1 MTQTAATFAQQR
13 SSLPRPAAAAP
24 AWRQWLAGAAC
35 LAGAGLAWNGGPPAV
50 AGAALAAL
58 GAASG
63 FGARGKAGSRPEPAI
78 VLATGGRQGASVMV
92 EQVVPIWSRQMG
104 VTRQVATDGLAE
116 ILNSFS
122 EMSSAVQTLVSALDS
137 VSLSVKPGAVDGAV
151 RRESPALAA
160 LLAPSERAFAQR
172 DAAVAEI
179 GRCSDALLEL
189 KQLAKQAREIS
200 RHTRLVAFNAS
211 IEARR
216 GHQQEQGG
224 TQAVAAEVRTLADR
238 MAEVGERIGQVVM
251 GLGESLQKARRQG
264 EASDTSAEEL
274 RMEID
279 LRAREA
285 LNALLASMGS
295 ALQNSGELKQV
306 SGTLAEQIDNTFV
319 HFQFGDRVS
328 QMLSIIS
335 NDMLNFARW
344 VNDHPRATQSDAAE
358 WLAALEA
365 SYTMEEQRSHHHGNV
380 HVQHNSGV
388 EFF

>member
-1 MTQTAATFAQQR
+1 MTQTTATFPPHGNSRPGTAATTP
-13 SSLPRPAAAAP
+13 SWRP
-24 AWRQWLAGAAC
+24 WLAGASC
-35 LAGAGLAWNGGPPAV
+35 LAGAGLAWLGGPSAV
-50 AGAALAAL
+50 AGAVLVAL
-58 GAASG
+58 GAAGG
-63 FGARGKAGSRPEPAI
+63 FGGRSTKNRTPEPA
-78 VLATGGRQGASVMV
+78 LAPATGGRQGASVMV
-92 EQVVPIWSRQMG
+92 EQVVPIWSRQMD
-104 VTRQVATDGLAE
+104 VTRQVASEGLAE

-122 EMSSAVQTLVSALDS
+122 EMSSAVQTLASALDS
-137 VSLSVKPGAVDGAV
+137 VSLSVEPGAVDGAV
-151 RRESPALAA
+151 RRESPAMAA

-172 DAAVAEI
+172 DAAIAEI

-211 IEARR
+211 IEAHR
-216 GHQQEQGG
+216 GHHQDQGG
-224 TQAVAAEVRTLADR
+224 TQAVAAEVRALADR

-251 GLGESLQKARRQG
+251 GLGETLQKARRQG
-264 EASDTSAEEL
+264 EATDTSAEEL
-274 RMEID
+274 RMELD

-285 LNALLASMGS
+285 LNALLSSMGS

-306 SGTLAEQIDNTFV
+306 SSTLAEQIDNTFV

-344 VNDHPRATQSDAAE
+344 VADHPRATQSDAAD
-358 WLAALEA
+358 WLVSLEA

-380 HVQHNSGV
+380 HVQRSSGV

>member
-1 MTQTAATFAQQR
+1 MTQTLATLSEHSSRLPQRAAVV
-13 SSLPRPAAAAP
+13 P
-24 AWRQWLAGAAC
+24 AWRAWLAGAAC
-35 LAGAGLAWNGGPPAV
+35 LSGAGLAWLGGPSAV
-50 AGAALAAL
+50 AGVVLVAIGTAGAL
-58 GAASG
+58 GSR
-63 FGARGKAGSRPEPAI
+63 GATAHPAKPN
-78 VLATGGRQGASVMV
+78 LAFSGGRQGASVMV
-92 EQVVPIWSRQMG
+92 EQVVPVWSRQMD
-104 VTRQVATDGLAE
+104 VTREAATEGLSE

-122 EMSSAVQTLVSALDS
+122 EMSTAVQTLANALDS
-137 VSLSVKPGAVDGAV
+137 VSLSVEPGSVDSAV

-160 LLAPSERAFAQR
+160 LLAPSERAFSQR
-172 DAAVAEI
+172 DAAIAEI

-211 IEARR
+211 IEAHR

-238 MAEVGERIGQVVM
+238 MAEVGERIGQVVT
-251 GLGESLQKARRQG
+251 GLGESMQKARRHG
-264 EASDTSAEEL
+264 EATDTSPEEL
-274 RMEID
+274 RLEID
-279 LRAREA
+279 VRAREA
-285 LNALLASMGS
+285 LNAMLGSMGS
-295 ALQNSGELKQV
+295 ALQNSGELKQA
-306 SGTLAEQIDNTFV
+306 STTLSEQLDNTFV

-328 QMLSIIS
+328 QMLSIVS

-344 VNDHPRATQSDAAE
+344 VADHPSATQSDAAE
-358 WLAALEA
+358 WLTALEA